1 MRLVLLCVLC
11 AFVVGCGPRK
21 ISDEAKAYASS
32 IEFRNVRLSAAETY
46 AKQTIYYLRI
56 DVHNKGQR
64 PVRELQIMLYFRNAQ
79 GELLM
84 SHPVTAISPRLRSLG
99 PGETRDFRQGFDP
112 PPGWN
117 RTSPNIGITY
127 LDIE

>member
-1 MRLVLLCVLC
+1 MRVLLCVLC
-11 AFVVGCGPRK
+11 AFVVSCGPRT
-21 ISDEAKAYASS
+21 ISEEAKAYASS

-56 DVHNKGQR
+56 DVYNKGQR
-64 PVRELQIMLYFRNAQ
+64 PVRELRIMLYFRNSQ

-84 SHPVTAISPRLRSLG
+84 SHPATAISPRLRSLA

-112 PPGWN
+112 PAGWN

-127 LDIE
+127 LEIE